1 MKTVFVIFMAM
12 VVIELIEL
20 MIVNP
25 GRIFQDDIAEEVID
39 YYMNHYG
46 KEE

>member
-1 MKTVFVIFMAM
+1 MKIAITFMVM
-12 VVIELIEL
+12 IIIEIIEL
-20 MIVNP
+20 MVVNP
-25 GRIFQDDIAEEVID
+25 GRIFQDDIAEELID

>member
-1 MKTVFVIFMAM
+1 MKIAVLLMVIG
-12 VVIELIEL
+12 VIEIIEL